1 MDAAVFPRIWLSSI
15 RRKGRGVIDLYYR
28 VDDQAIKNVIQEA
41 GDLESNDE
49 LFSHLAQIARIKRD
63 FKDVEEVLDKL
74 ELEIK
79 TEINDRAKA
88 LYGPQWQA
96 IKGDGY
102 KITHSYTGSIY
113 EVTGEPAPELVE
125 VKQSIKSKLVDEY
138 VKSKGTLP
146 EGIGYNPNRGEAIR
160 ITVKDDE

>member
-1 MDAAVFPRIWLSSI
+1 M
-15 RRKGRGVIDLYYR
+15 IDLHYKL
-28 VDDQAIKNVIQEA
+28 DDQAIKSLISEA
-41 GDLESNDE
+41 SELENNDE
-49 LFSHLAQIARIKRD
+49 LFGHLAEIARIKQD
-63 FKDVEEVLDKL
+63 FKDVTEVLDRL

-79 TEINDRAKA
+79 QEINEKAKA

-102 KITHSYTGSIY
+102 KITRSYTGSIY
-113 EVTGEPAPELVE
+113 EVTGEPAPELIE
-125 VKQSIKSKLVDEY
+125 VKKSIKSKLVEEY
-138 VKSKGTLP
+138 VKAKGTLP

>member
-1 MDAAVFPRIWLSSI
+1 
-15 RRKGRGVIDLYYR
+15 VIELNYKL
-28 VDDQAIKNVIQEA
+28 DDQAIKNLISEA
-41 GDLESNDE
+41 AELENNGE
-49 LFSHLAQIARIKRD
+49 LFGRLAEIARIKQEFR
-63 FKDVEEVLDKL
+63 DVEEVLDKL

-79 TEINDRAKA
+79 AEINEKAKA

-102 KITHSYTGSIY
+102 KITRSHTGSIY

-125 VKQSIKSKLVDEY
+125 IKRSIKSKLVDEY
-138 VKSKGTLP
+138 VKAKGTLP

-160 ITVKDDE
+160 ISVKDDE

>member
-1 MDAAVFPRIWLSSI
+1 
-15 RRKGRGVIDLYYR
+15 VIDLHYKL
-28 VDDQAIKNVIQEA
+28 DDQAIKNLINEA
-41 GDLESNDE
+41 AELENNNE
-49 LFSHLAQIARIKRD
+49 LFGRLAEIARAKQD
-63 FKDVEEVLDKL
+63 FKDVAEVLDKV

-79 TEINDRAKA
+79 AEINDQAKA
-88 LYGPQWQA
+88 LYGPQWHA

-102 KITHSYTGSIY
+102 KITRSYTGSIY
-113 EVTGEPAPELVE
+113 EIAGEPAPELIE

-138 VKSKGTLP
+138 VKAKGTLP

>member
-1 MDAAVFPRIWLSSI
+1 
-15 RRKGRGVIDLYYR
+15 VIDLHDKL
-28 VDDQAIKNVIQEA
+28 DDQAIKSLISEA
-41 GDLESNDE
+41 SELENNDE
-49 LFSHLAQIARIKRD
+49 LFGHLAEIARIKQD
-63 FKDVEEVLDKL
+63 FKDVTEVLDRL

-79 TEINDRAKA
+79 QEINEKAKA

-102 KITHSYTGSIY
+102 KITRSYTGSIY
-113 EVTGEPAPELVE
+113 EVTGEPAPELIE
-125 VKQSIKSKLVDEY
+125 VTKSIKSKLVEEY
-138 VKSKGTLP
+138 VKAKGTLP

>member
-1 MDAAVFPRIWLSSI
+1 
-15 RRKGRGVIDLYYR
+15 VIDLHYKL
-28 VDDQAIKNVIQEA
+28 DDQAIKSLISEA
-41 GDLESNDE
+41 SELENNDE
-49 LFSHLAQIARIKRD
+49 LFGHLAEIARIKQD
-63 FKDVEEVLDKL
+63 FKDVTEVLDRL

-79 TEINDRAKA
+79 QEINEKAKA

-102 KITHSYTGSIY
+102 KITRSYTGSIY
-113 EVTGEPAPELVE
+113 EVTGEPAPELIE
-125 VKQSIKSKLVDEY
+125 VTKSIKSKLVEEY
-138 VKSKGTLP
+138 VKAKGTLP

>member
-1 MDAAVFPRIWLSSI
+1 
-15 RRKGRGVIDLYYR
+15 VIDLHYKL
-28 VDDQAIKNVIQEA
+28 DDQAIKSLISEA
-41 GDLESNDE
+41 SELENNDE
-49 LFSHLAQIARIKRD
+49 LFGHLAEIARIKQD
-63 FKDVEEVLDKL
+63 FKDVTEVLDRL

-79 TEINDRAKA
+79 QEINEKAKA

-102 KITHSYTGSIY
+102 KITRSYTGSIY
-113 EVTGEPAPELVE
+113 EVTGEPAPELIE
-125 VKQSIKSKLVDEY
+125 VKKSIKSKLVEEY
-138 VKSKGTLP
+138 VKAKGTLP

>member
-1 MDAAVFPRIWLSSI
+1 
-15 RRKGRGVIDLYYR
+15 VIELNYKL
-28 VDDQAIKNVIQEA
+28 DDQAIKNLISEA
-41 GDLESNDE
+41 AELESNDE
-49 LFSHLAQIARIKRD
+49 LFGGLAEVARIKQD
-63 FKDVEEVLDKL
+63 FRDVEEVLDKL
-74 ELEIK
+74 ELDIK
-79 TEINDRAKA
+79 SEINDKAKA

-102 KITHSYTGSIY
+102 KITRSYTGSIY

-125 VKQSIKSKLVDEY
+125 VKRSIKSKLVDEY
-138 VKSKGTLP
+138 VKAKGTLP